1 MPEQIIAA
9 ELHRDA
15 GGQIWAIKFDG
26 VVYVPA
32 RRMPVPPPNP
42 LLAGYVGD
50 SESDEIPSAFQDIN
64 RQRPHIGVLH
74 DRPETSVPPMPKQ
87 TDPHGVYQRMWDWL
101 PRRSKEQ

>member
-32 RRMPVPPPNP
+32 RRMPVPPEDPP
-42 LLAGYVGD
+42 PDTSWITMEPQGWPD
-50 SESDEIPSAFQDIN
+50 P
-64 RQRPHIGVLH
+64 
-74 DRPETSVPPMPKQ
+74 DRWPW
-87 TDPHGVYQRMWDWL
+87 RWL
-101 PRRSKEQ
+101 TRRSKGQ